1 MATAA
6 QHPVIRYIRR
16 LSTAPADG
24 PSDADL
30 LGRFVR
36 HGDHAAFAA
45 LVRRHGPTVLGAC
58 RRVLRDA
65 HAADDAFQATFL
77 VLAKK
82 AAALERPAALGPWLY
97 GVAVRTALTAR
108 AGAAR
113 RRAQERK
120 AAVAEAVAAD
130 DGPVWRELRPL
141 LDEEVA
147 RLPDKYRVPFVLHHL
162 EGRTVEDVAGRLGC
176 PRGTVAARLARA
188 RERLRG
194 RLVRRGVA
202 LSASALAAA
211 LAEVTAAAPV
221 PAALSLRVGQAVAAG
236 AVPAGAAA
244 LANGILRGMVMAKLK
259 VAAVALAVGLAGAAG
274 GVAAWQARA
283 AGPAAP
289 KEAATKSA
297 VEADGDRLLFLAG
310 SLHFLVEEDYRAAER
325 AFSLLL
331 KKYPDSRFAPKAAEV
346 AVLAKQFT
354 TRGGDAGRANEG
366 RHAIEAMLAAE
377 RKDIQAQQAEKDFAI
392 AEFYRRTGHV
402 GAACFYYETV
412 RRRYPGTPFA
422 DKAEARLR
430 DLRAK
435 AEAPKPAEEKP
446 PARVGQVFIIGN
458 EKTEQG
464 VILKQVP
471 VYPGQVLSYPDLKA
485 AEKNL
490 ERTGLFV
497 VDPRKGVR
505 PTVTVRDNPV
515 APDSEFKDIFIT
527 VEEVKTGSLMFGQGV
542 NSDSGL
548 TGSIQL
554 NERNFDTRRVP
565 PGTAPKK

>member
-6 QHPVIRYIRR
+6 HPVIRYIRR
-16 LSTAPADG
+16 LSATPAAGPGDG
-24 PSDADL
+24 EL
-30 LGRFVR
+30 LGRFAR
-36 HGDHAAFAA
+36 HGDQAAFEA

-82 AAALERPAALGPWLY
+82 AGALERPAALGPWLY
-97 GVAVRTALTAR
+97 GVAVRTALKAR

-113 RRAQERK
+113 RREQERQ

-162 EGRTVEDVAGRLGC
+162 EGRTVDDVAGRLGC

-202 LSASALAAA
+202 LSAAALAAA
-211 LAEVTAAAPV
+211 LAEVAAAAPV
-221 PAALSLRVGQAVAAG
+221 PVALVARAAQAVAAG

-244 LANGILRGMVMAKLK
+244 LANGVLRGMVMAKLK
-259 VAAVALAVGLAGAAG
+259 VAAVALAVGLAGTAG

-283 AGPAAP
+283 AGPAAAQQ
-289 KEAATKSA
+289 EGAAKSA
-297 VEADGDRLLFLAG
+297 VEADADRLLFLAG

-331 KKYPDSRFAPKAAEV
+331 KKYPDSRFAPKAAEL

-354 TRGGDAGRANEG
+354 TRGGDARKATEG
-366 RHAIEAMLAAE
+366 RHAIEAALAAE
-377 RKDIQAQQAEKDFAI
+377 RKDVATQQAEKDFAM
-392 AEFYRRTGHV
+392 AEFYRRSGHA
-402 GAACFYYETV
+402 GAACFYYDMV
-412 RRRYPGTPFA
+412 RRRYPGTPFTE
-422 DKAEARLR
+422 KALARLR
-430 DLRAK
+430 ELQAK
-435 AEAPKPAEEKP
+435 AEAPKPAAEK
-446 PARVGQVFIIGN
+446 PARVGQIIIIGN
-458 EKTEQG
+458 TKTPTEA
-464 VILKQVP
+464 ILKQVP
-471 VYPGQVLSYPDLKA
+471 LYPGQVLSYPDLKA

-490 ERTGLFV
+490 ERTGRFV
-497 VDPRKGVR
+497 VDPGKGVR
-505 PTVTVRDNPV
+505 PTVTVREV
-515 APDSEFKDIFIT
+515 PDSEFKDIIIT
-527 VEEVKTGSLMFGQGV
+527 VQEGKTGGLMFGQGTDGGSV
-542 NSDSGL
+542 LLGGL
-548 TGSIQL
+548 KV
-554 NERNFDTRRVP
+554 NERNLDVRPVP
-565 PGTAPKK
+565 AGTAPKK